1 MDTQIRLTLAAHLL
15 KHLARAQSRGSRLDL
30 DQLAAHLPESRGRI
44 REALSRL
51 HEEGL
56 LDVASMRLSLE
67 GFALGR
73 AFAARKL
80 HPLDK
85 RVAGRAPQATMA
97 A

>member
-1 MDTQIRLTLAAHLL
+1 MDTHVRLTLAAHLL
-15 KHLARAQSRGSRLDL
+15 KHLARAQSRGVQLDL
-30 DQLAAHLPESRGRI
+30 DQLQATLPESRGRI
-44 REALSRL
+44 RQALSRL

-56 LDVASMRLSLE
+56 VDLGSMRLTLE

-85 RVAGRAPQATMA
+85 RVAGRPQHATMA

>member
-1 MDTQIRLTLAAHLL
+1 MDTRVRLTLAAHLL
-15 KHLARAQSRGSRLDL
+15 AHLARAQSRGLPL
-30 DQLAAHLPESRGRI
+30 GLEQLAATLPESRGRI

-56 LDVASMRLSLE
+56 VDLASMRLTLA

-73 AFAARKL
+73 AFASRKL

-85 RVAGRAPQATMA
+85 RVAGRPHQATMA

>member
-1 MDTQIRLTLAAHLL
+1 MDTRVRLTLAAHLL
-15 KHLARAQSRGSRLDL
+15 KHLARAQSRGVQLDL
-30 DQLAAHLPESRGRI
+30 DQLATHLPESRGRI
-44 REALSRL
+44 RQALSRL

-56 LDVASMRLSLE
+56 VDVASMRLTLP

-73 AFAARKL
+73 ALAARKL

-85 RVAGRAPQATMA
+85 RVAGRAQQTTMA